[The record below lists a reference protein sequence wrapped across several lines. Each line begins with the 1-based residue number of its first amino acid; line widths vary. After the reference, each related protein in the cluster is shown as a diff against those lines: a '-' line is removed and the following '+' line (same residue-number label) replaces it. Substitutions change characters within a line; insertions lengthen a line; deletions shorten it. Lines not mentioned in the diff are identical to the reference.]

1 MFVVTP
7 NNCIC
12 LVLMLPALIT
22 FLITLCSSCLQREC
36 HNVGVHGMAWYIIWH
51 CIRRI
56 NTWVWSKCF
65 WSTEFTAWGFLW
77 ADHSHRTVCH
87 YTLLRIF
94 CFYIFFFYAAK
105 KHRIRRLSMRL
116 GMCAQNCPERQPKP
130 VKFSQRKTRVP
141 CCVGQ
146 YTGKLLMI
154 YYPVVV
160 FFLFLWI
167 FIPLLF
173 AVSSVLMSEFWRAC
187 GNACPPQ
194 HTYMGHFFGMIFKGT
209 AISISNLCSMLFSL
223 SFYVTPDALVCGC
236 FLFSVTVSRPT
247 NNCIGQT
254 PWQWMVERTH
264 NAVLWWN

>member
-1 MFVVTP
+1 MKFTIHWNVLDRTKKINKNNHWAAHNSWLIYDTHDMAMARNNIMLGILMFVVTP

-36 HNVGVHGMAWYIIWH
+36 HNVCVHGMAWYIIWH

-116 GMCAQNCPERQPKP
+116 GMVYVCTKLSRTTTET
-130 VKFSQRKTRVP
+130 RKIFATKNP
-141 CCVGQ
+141 CTMLC
-146 YTGKLLMI
+146 
-154 YYPVVV
+154 
-160 FFLFLWI
+160 W
-167 FIPLLF
+167 
-173 AVSSVLMSEFWRAC
+173 
-187 GNACPPQ
+187 
-194 HTYMGHFFGMIFKGT
+194 
-209 AISISNLCSMLFSL
+209 AIH
-223 SFYVTPDALVCGC
+223 G
-236 FLFSVTVSRPT
+236 
-247 NNCIGQT
+247 
-254 PWQWMVERTH
+254 
-264 NAVLWWN
+264 